1 MKYYVG
7 KIDEQYGEFEVE
19 QSILFATTEDP
30 SDILEEIAKDWY
42 GQDEHDSD
50 GLREGMYWN
59 CGEMAYGAGKYYEVS
74 KAVYA
79 ELKDKHVFVEMY
91 SDGKPQWDR
100 NPEPFDFRCI
110 VRCENGVGEWEIYP
124 TGETF
129 DTRKE
134 AETRLAEMLE
144 AEDEA

>member
-19 QSILFATTEDP
+19 QSILFATTENP
-30 SDILEEIAKDWY
+30 SEILEEIAKDWY

-50 GLREGMYWN
+50 GLPDGMYWN
-59 CGEMAYGAGKYYEVS
+59 CGEKAYGAGNYHEVS
-74 KAVYA
+74 ETTYA
-79 ELKDKHVFVEMY
+79 ELKNKQVFVEMY

-100 NPEPFDFRCI
+100 TPKPFDFRCI
-110 VRCENGVGEWEIYP
+110 VRCENGVGEWEIHP

-129 DTRKE
+129 DTRDE
-134 AETRLAEMLE
+134 AEARLAEMLE
-144 AEDEA
+144 AENE